1 MALWKISVKNE
12 VNKVGL
18 RLEKGMFVE
27 MTTSFPSNPLT
38 TNFSKNAPIIDGLF
52 RSKYGIELGHYVNT
66 AYLNAEQIS

>member
-27 MTTSFPSNPLT
+27 MATTSPSNPLT
-38 TNFSKNAPIIDGLF
+38 TNFSKNAPVINNLF
-52 RSKYGIELGHYVNT
+52 QNKYGIELGHYVNT
-66 AYLNAEQIS
+66 AYLKAEEI